1 MKHIKDFI
9 STETE
14 YSTQVTSRLN
24 LTVSD
29 FIMDHCSVRSCTAH
43 KDKFMEDYNHLLVEL
58 NIRGL
63 INLSGNSYNNGI
75 DHIDSLGEDLIKE
88 CSKTA
93 LAAFNRKKVDVS
105 YSLDL
110 NTNLHNQ
117 EIISQGGM
125 EFDTYVA
132 MKFLRTKLTAIE
144 RGITFE
150 LTLQDMKRLLS
161 VKRCHYSSVLLTL
174 EGEHAVSLDRIESTE
189 GYTKQNVVSCSKT
202 VNGLKNTLLE
212 SKDQTKHFSDK
223 ELKKLFT
230 SFVALI

>member
-1 MKHIKDFI
+1 MKHIKDYVNPNGVKSKVVGRLELTTEDFI
-9 STETE
+9 RDHCCVRAVETHKDIFVKE
-14 YSTQVTSRLN
+14 YNDLLEALCSLN
-24 LTVSD
+24 LIV
-29 FIMDHCSVRSCTAH
+29 
-43 KDKFMEDYNHLLVEL
+43 
-58 NIRGL
+58 
-63 INLSGNSYNNGI
+63 LSGNNYPNGI
-75 DHIDSLGEDLIKE
+75 LQVTELSGEFTKGVSTTII
-88 CSKTA
+88 
-93 LAAFNRKKVDVS
+93 AAFNRKKVDVS

-110 NTNLHNQ
+110 NTNLHSQ

-125 EFDTYVA
+125 GFDTYVA

-150 LTLQDMKRLLS
+150 LSLQDMKRLLS
-161 VKRCHYSSVLLTL
+161 VKRCYYSSVLLTL
-174 EGEHAVSLDRIESTE
+174 EGEHAVSLDRIDCTE